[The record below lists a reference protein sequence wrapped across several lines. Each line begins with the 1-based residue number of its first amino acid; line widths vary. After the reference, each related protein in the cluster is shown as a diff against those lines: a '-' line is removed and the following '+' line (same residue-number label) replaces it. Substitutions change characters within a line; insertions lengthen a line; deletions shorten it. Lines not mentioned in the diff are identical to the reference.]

1 MGNSIISRY
10 SKRHHLTPSKKNL
23 KMFVRAIFVFLF
35 IGVIVAEKCVDDSGC
50 TCCDKHFEAYEDE
63 SCGKLCEDLAPEV
76 CILCPDFAEDVC
88 NRCEEFGEGALGSDG
103 FTINKKSCNTR
114 CNTGKSVCK
123 QRGCTRRKPRVCNA
137 ICSNA

>member
-1 MGNSIISRY
+1 MGIQLLLDIPRGITN
-10 SKRHHLTPSKKNL
+10 SKKTL

-35 IGVIVAEKCVDDSGC
+35 IGVIFAEKCVDDSGC
-50 TCCDKHFEAYEDE
+50 TCCDKHWEAYEDE

-76 CILCPDFAEDVC
+76 CVLCP
-88 NRCEEFGEGALGSDG
+88 EFGEGALGSDG

-123 QRGCTRRKPRVCNA
+123 QRGCANF
-137 ICSNA
+137 